1 MKRQLSEWEEIFANE
16 ATNMALISKTY
27 KQLIEL
33 SIKIVNSLIKN
44 WVEDLNRYFSKKKKK
59 DIQMA
64 KEHMN
69 RCSISLIL
77 KEIQIKATMTQSY
90 KIYHL
95 TLVKSAIIR
104 KSTNNKYWTGCRE
117 KGTLLHCLWESKLV
131 QPLWRIV

>member
-59 DIQMA
+59 R
-64 KEHMN
+64 H
-69 RCSISLIL
+69 
-77 KEIQIKATMTQSY
+77 
-90 KIYHL
+90 
-95 TLVKSAIIR
+95 
-104 KSTNNKYWTGCRE
+104 TNGQRAHE
-117 KGTLLHCLWESKLV
+117 KMLNITNT
-131 QPLWRIV
+131 